1 MNAANQRPQTCDVL
15 VVEDELLQAREIEHA
30 LSRAG
35 LVVRIARNAG
45 EAFALAQAEQPV
57 VAIVDCKLPD
67 SNGFLVAKKFESMC
81 PRTAVILMSGRI
93 DGAPED
99 LMRATASRA
108 FINKP
113 VPLGALRQAVLKL
126 VRARAFGGDLKPE
139 RYGWMLS
146 GIGSP
151 RSSQEI
157 NPNDVGGTKM
167 HSPQRK

>member
-1 MNAANQRPQTCDVL
+1 MIDSTEPAKPSNCHVL
-15 VVEDELLQAREIEHA
+15 IVEDEVLQAREIAHA

-35 LVVRIARNAG
+35 LVVRIAQNAG
-45 EAFALAQAEQPV
+45 EAFAIAQAEQPG
-57 VAIVDCKLPD
+57 VALVDCHLPD
-67 SNGFLVAKKFESMC
+67 SNGFLVAKKFEELC

-113 VPLGALRQAVLKL
+113 VPLSVLRQAVLKL
-126 VRARAFGGDLKPE
+126 LHAKTFGGDHPPE
-139 RYGWMLS
+139 RHGWMLS

-151 RSSQEI
+151 RASREVDLG
-157 NPNDVGGTKM
+157 DVGFVNR
-167 HSPQRK
+167 H